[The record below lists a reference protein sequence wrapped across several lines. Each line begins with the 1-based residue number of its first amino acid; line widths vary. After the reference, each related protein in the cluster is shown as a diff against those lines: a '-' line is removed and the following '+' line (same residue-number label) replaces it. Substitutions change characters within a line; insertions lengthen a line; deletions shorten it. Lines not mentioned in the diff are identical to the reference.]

1 MGGCEVEFEADQCKI
16 PKLPLLNPPTMHS
29 PERSGMKTPPL
40 FTSASVPFGWEE
52 EPGKPRPCTDIVSF
66 SNPTPKCLELPP
78 RLLLDSQSNNN
89 KSMKLSSPTTVLEG
103 PYPYVATTNNT
114 CNSPSFRMSEDLYGS
129 FGSERGQL
137 GTMVLN
143 QSVGIKEKEQEKEKG
158 WFGSWREKTLK
169 REASGGGSHV
179 FPSSVDYVGTH
190 KKVRSMRKRN
200 RPGSFTNPFHAK
212 SSSVW
217 VRFSTFNTLYYAF
230 FFFSALIGFR
240 DFSQCLC
247 YDV

>member
-78 RLLLDSQSNNN
+78 RLLLDSQNNN
-89 KSMKLSSPTTVLEG
+89 KSNKLSSPTTVLEG
-103 PYPYVATTNNT
+103 PYPYVATTNT
-114 CNSPSFRMSEDLYGS
+114 CNSPSFRMNEDLYGS
-129 FGSERGQL
+129 FGSERGKL

-143 QSVGIKEKEQEKEKG
+143 QGVGIKEEEKEKG
-158 WFGSWREKTLK
+158 WFGSWREKALK
-169 REASGGGSHV
+169 REASGGGGSYV
-179 FPSSVDYVGTH
+179 FPSSVEKDPECVGTH

-212 SSSVW
+212 SSVW
-217 VRFSTFNTLYYAF
+217 TTMCEGLKRVVPWRGKKLKKY
-230 FFFSALIGFR
+230 G
-240 DFSQCLC
+240 CWP
-247 YDV
+247 